1 MSIARRPSRSEMD
14 NYLQGLKDLQQ
25 QSVTASLEEG
35 SKEDAKEDAKEDTKP
50 YTVRYFEEDEH
61 GRRELP
67 SDGDGPGGGP
77 GGGLDGSRLKDILTN
92 MQSNL
97 GSEEEKSAFQSV
109 LREVAGDMSD
119 VKSST
124 DVEVMMKRLASY
136 TKSIDDQ
143 IASVNTIVPREIID
157 KMNKSLEDLTMP
169 DDFLNPRR
177 GAPQIPEKG
186 WTSNHRKKINMLNHA
201 LRRADAE
208 LQRKRVLTDKTVAA
222 VYKAYCHA
230 AHNMLSYSWSSV
242 PSDVW
247 DFLWTVFSASESID
261 VHRLGRI
268 ARLAR
273 DMDTAKVAMSPPQ
286 QLLSIEAMFLH
297 EMEAKAVAIW
307 KRCVHTLGDENADSF
322 RKYWELGVR
331 IFCRLG
337 DMRQAEKATRR
348 LLGRMNAHPR
358 ILMPMI
364 RTYAE
369 QATPEGQQQAWDT
382 YRKMRDLLGKDM
394 TLSDYDQVISFF
406 LVASHTEGALFAF
419 VDMMSNGA
427 IDMKKQKQWP
437 SAVTNKFFLGKWLK
451 RLIGAGELDG
461 AFQVVQFMKQKG
473 VNASPI
479 QLNGLIGAW
488 QRSGGVGDLECADK
502 LAWDMIESRIRFVK
516 ARESSE
522 GGAATALW
530 APSAWPPATRETFCL
545 LADNYRQR
553 NSHANMENLW
563 EALRDARVS
572 PDAFM
577 MNQLLESHFQV
588 GQYGD
593 ALRLYH
599 ALVTDGG
606 MAPDPYTFSALW
618 KTPGINRGSFP
629 ESSSSLP
636 DHYSDQVSHARSL
649 FREIMQHMAVFEPEG
664 MNGQLSRKI
673 LHTFRRLDDNAG
685 FLVAITTLKEYFRF
699 TPTEPLALELVMG
712 AGKLMW
718 DTREQRAE
726 LLKAK
731 TKLDDQL
738 LAYVDGDKEKLQEGG
753 QARQDALYRHLQKM
767 FWPWEHNEEKRR
779 ELEEAMKQM
788 GVYELLARRA
798 GK

>member
-14 NYLQGLKDLQQ
+14 DYLQGLKDLQQ
-25 QSVTASLEEG
+25 QSVTATLEKG
-35 SKEDAKEDAKEDTKP
+35 PKEDGKEDTKP
-50 YTVRYFEEDEH
+50 YAVRYFEEDEH

-67 SDGDGPGGGP
+67 PDGDEP
-77 GGGLDGSRLKDILTN
+77 GGGLDGSRLKDILSG
-92 MQSNL
+92 MQANL

-109 LREVAGDMSD
+109 LREVAGDIND

-124 DVEVMMKRLASY
+124 DVDVMMKRLASY

-143 IASVNTIVPREIID
+143 IASVNTLVPRELID
-157 KMNKSLEDLTMP
+157 KMNKSLEDLSLP
-169 DDFLNPRR
+169 DDFLDSKPRR

-186 WTSNHRKKINMLNHA
+186 WTSNHRKKINMLNHT

-208 LQRKRVLTDKTVAA
+208 LKRKRVLTDKTVAA

-230 AHNMLSYSWSSV
+230 AHNMLSNSWSSV

-247 DFLWTVFSASESID
+247 DFLWSVFSASQSID

-273 DMDTAKVAMSPPQ
+273 DMDAAKVAMSPSQ

-297 EMEAKAVAIW
+297 EMEAKAMAIW
-307 KRCVHTLGDENADSF
+307 RRCVHTLGDESADSF
-322 RKYWELGVR
+322 RRYWELGVR

-337 DMRQAEKATRR
+337 DMCQAEKATRR
-348 LLGRMNAHPR
+348 LLERKNAHPR
-358 ILMPMI
+358 ILMPVI
-364 RTYAE
+364 CTYAE
-369 QATPEGQQQAWDT
+369 QATPEGQKQAWDT

-394 TLSDYDQVISFF
+394 TLADYDQVISFF
-406 LVASHTEGALFAF
+406 LVGNHMESALFAF

-427 IDMKKQKQWP
+427 IDMKKQKRWP
-437 SAVTNKFFLGKWLK
+437 SAVANKFFLGKWLK

-488 QRSGGVGDLECADK
+488 QRAGGVGDLKCADK
-502 LAWDMIESRIRFVK
+502 LAWGMIESRICFVK

-522 GGAATALW
+522 GSAATASW

-588 GQYGD
+588 GQYED

-606 MAPDPYTFSALW
+606 MAPDSYTFSALW

-629 ESSSSLP
+629 ESSQSLP
-636 DHYSDQVSHARSL
+636 DHDSDQVTNARSL

-664 MNGQLSRKI
+664 MDGQLSRKI
-673 LHTFRRLDDNAG
+673 LHTFRRLNDNAG
-685 FLVAITTLKEYFRF
+685 FLVAITTLKQYFHF

-712 AGKLMW
+712 VGKLMW

-731 TKLDDQL
+731 TKLDNQL
-738 LAYVDGDKEKLQEGG
+738 LTYVDGDETKLQEGG
-753 QARQDALYRHLQKM
+753 QARQDALYRHLQKT
-767 FWPWEHNEEKRR
+767 FWPWEHDEEKRR
-779 ELEEAMKQM
+779 ELEEATKQM
-788 GVYELLARRA
+788 GVYELFARRA

>member
-25 QSVTASLEEG
+25 QSVTATLEEG
-35 SKEDAKEDAKEDTKP
+35 PKEDSKEDTNP
-50 YTVRYFEEDEH
+50 HTVRYFEEDEH

-67 SDGDGPGGGP
+67 PDGDGPD
-77 GGGLDGSRLKDILTN
+77 GGLDGSRLKDILSD
-92 MQSNL
+92 MQANL

-109 LREVAGDMSD
+109 LREVAGDISD
-119 VKSST
+119 VKSSV
-124 DVEVMMKRLASY
+124 DVEMMMKRFASY

-143 IASVNTIVPREIID
+143 IASVNTLVPRELID
-157 KMNKSLEDLTMP
+157 KMNKSLEDLSLP

-177 GAPQIPEKG
+177 RAPQIPEKG
-186 WTSNHRKKINMLNHA
+186 LTSNHRKKINMLNLT

-208 LQRKRVLTDKTVAA
+208 LQRKRVLKNKTVAA

-230 AHNMLSYSWSSV
+230 AHNKLSNSWSSV

-273 DMDTAKVAMSPPQ
+273 DMDAAKVAMSPSQ

-297 EMEAKAVAIW
+297 EMEAKAMTIW
-307 KRCVHTLGDENADSF
+307 KRCVHTLGDEDANSF
-322 RKYWELGVR
+322 RRYWELGVR

-337 DMRQAEKATRR
+337 DMGQAERAARR
-348 LLGRMNAHPR
+348 LLGRKNAHPR

-369 QATPEGQQQAWDT
+369 QATPEGQKQAWDT

-406 LVASHTEGALFAF
+406 LVGNNTESALFAF
-419 VDMMSNGA
+419 VDMMSNGG
-427 IDMKKQKQWP
+427 IDMKKQKRWP
-437 SAVTNKFFLGKWLK
+437 SAVANKFFLGKWLK

-461 AFQVVQFMKQKG
+461 AAQVVEFMKQRG

-530 APSAWPPATRETFCL
+530 ARSAWPPATRETFCL

-563 EALRDARVS
+563 EALRDAKVS

-577 MNQLLESHFQV
+577 MNQLLESHLQV
-588 GQYGD
+588 GQYED

-629 ESSSSLP
+629 ESSKP
-636 DHYSDQVSHARSL
+636 DSDSVSDARSL

-664 MNGQLSRKI
+664 MDGQLSRKI

-685 FLVAITTLKEYFRF
+685 FLVAITTLKQYFRF
-699 TPTEPLALELVMG
+699 TPTEPLALELVTG
-712 AGKLMW
+712 VGKLMW

-731 TKLDDQL
+731 KKLDNQL
-738 LAYVDGDKEKLQEGG
+738 LVYVDGDREKLQEGG

-767 FWPWEHNEEKRR
+767 FWPWEHDETKRR
-779 ELEEAMKQM
+779 ELEEATKQM